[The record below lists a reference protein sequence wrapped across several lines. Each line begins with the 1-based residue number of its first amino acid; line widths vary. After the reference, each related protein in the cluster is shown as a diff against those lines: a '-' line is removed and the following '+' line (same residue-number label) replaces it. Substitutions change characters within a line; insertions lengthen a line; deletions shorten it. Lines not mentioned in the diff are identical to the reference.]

1 MSTKMFLCHW
11 FVCFFQESDEAYL
24 LKYQNAKNILDTKL
38 VTRAGVLLVSFEIQ
52 KVNES
57 FADLWQTDIELDFLT
72 DDRRQRAQLEVDRR
86 T

>member
-1 MSTKMFLCHW
+1 M
-11 FVCFFQESDEAYL
+11 